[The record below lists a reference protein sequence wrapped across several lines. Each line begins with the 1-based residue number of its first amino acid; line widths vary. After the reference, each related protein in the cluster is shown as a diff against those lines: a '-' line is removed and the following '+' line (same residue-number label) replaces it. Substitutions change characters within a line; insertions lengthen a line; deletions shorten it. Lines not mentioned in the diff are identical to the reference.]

1 MDFSSSSVIVLP
13 EFMNAVIFSL
23 VCALLALPAAAQE
36 YPVREIRSVCNFS
49 AGSGAD
55 ILVRWYSDQLSKLA
69 GKPVIVENRP
79 GAQGL
84 VATDYVAKS
93 KPDGYT
99 ILITPASS
107 TLATA
112 PYIFKHIPFDPAN
125 DFAPV
130 TTIASLAFVIAV
142 DSSKAIHSIDEL
154 VKVLRGKPSHGFY
167 GTGSNS
173 GQVAAELFKEKLGLR
188 TTYVPYKVTTDALT
202 GLVGGQLD
210 FITYDAT
217 WAVTQHPS
225 RIRILAVTS
234 AKRAAALPG
243 VPTLEEL
250 GFKGFDITPW
260 WGMVVPAGTPR
271 PIVERLSAWVNQI
284 TASDEAKQFLARA
297 ALDAFPGTPESMAA
311 LLKTEA
317 ERWRE
322 FVRLAKIEPQ

>member
-1 MDFSSSSVIVLP
+1 MKP
-13 EFMNAVIFSL
+13 AIFSAI
-23 VCALLALPAAAQE
+23 CALLALPVAAQD
-36 YPVREIRSVCNFS
+36 YPVRDIRSVCNFS

-55 ILVRWYSDQLSKLA
+55 ILVRWYSEQLSRLA

-93 KPDGYT
+93 RPDGYT
-99 ILITPASS
+99 LMITPASS

-112 PYIFKHIPFDPAN
+112 PHIFKQIPFDPIK
-125 DFAPV
+125 DFASV
-130 TTIASLAFVIAV
+130 TTIATLSFVIAV
-142 DSSKAIHSIDEL
+142 DTAGPVKSIAELISHLKSKPD
-154 VKVLRGKPSHGFY
+154 HGFY

-173 GQVAAELFKEKLGLR
+173 GQVAAELFKAKLGLT

-210 FITYDAT
+210 FISYDAT

-234 AKRAAALPG
+234 AKRSGTLPG
-243 VPTLEEL
+243 IPTLAEL
-250 GFKGFDITPW
+250 GFAGFDITPW
-260 WGMVVPAGTPR
+260 WGVVVPAGTPR
-271 PIVERLSAWVNQI
+271 PIIERLAGWFNQI
-284 TASDEAKQFLARA
+284 TAAEETKQFLARS
-297 ALDAFPGTPESMAA
+297 ALDAFPGTPDSMSA
-311 LLKTEA
+311 LVLTEMD
-317 ERWRE
+317 RWRE